1 MTSRTGHWHRRP
13 SVTRWRACF
22 RINRTK
28 LLLEKARKQNAYTYI
43 GTYSIYGI
51 LIFQCGILKL
61 GIKHSLKWKESLT
74 TELNILIKSFQCN
87 PYVFCSGYFADHC
100 REPKDTTQTLTSWNS
115 GLFLTASQVRKEWQ
129 HERKRTIP
137 SWRYREGS
145 EDCRSLGL
153 QTQ

>member
-1 MTSRTGHWHRRP
+1 MTSWTGHWHRCP

-28 LLLEKARKQNAYTYI
+28 LLLDKARKQNAYTYI

-74 TELNILIKSFQCN
+74 TKLNILIKSFQCN
-87 PYVFCSGYFADHC
+87 PYLFCSGHFADHC
-100 REPKDTTQTLTSWNS
+100 REPKDMTQTLTSWNS
-115 GLFLTASQVRKEWQ
+115 GLFLTASQVCKEWQ

-137 SWRYREGS
+137 LWRYREGS